1 MRRSIPVFFTLLL
14 ALPLAAQETIT
25 PDQLWNAMLQGNKQ
39 FVAGKIT
46 YDHLKEERQQLE
58 RSQMPPITVLACSD
72 SRVPPELIFNQSLGA
87 LFVIREA
94 GSVAD
99 DFAIASIEYA
109 LMQGYT
115 KLLVVLGHEH
125 CGAVH
130 AALGGDDPLTAP
142 LQALLQ
148 RIRTSFVG
156 IPYDSRDPANVKKA
170 IEANTRTSAASLLA
184 SSRVIR
190 DAVMTERIKV
200 VTAYYELKTG
210 EVKKLD

>member
-1 MRRSIPVFFTLLL
+1 MRRSILVFFALL
-14 ALPLAAQETIT
+14 ALPLTAQQTIT
-25 PDQLWNAMLQGNKQ
+25 ADQLWTAMLQGNKQ

-46 YDHLKEERQQLE
+46 YDHLKEEREQLE
-58 RSQMPPITVLACSD
+58 HSQMPPITVLACSD
-72 SRVPPELIFNQSLGA
+72 SRVPPELVFNQSLGA

-99 DFAIASIEYA
+99 DFAVASIEYA
-109 LMQGYT
+109 LKHGYT

-130 AALGGDDPLTAP
+130 AALGVDDPVTAP
-142 LQALLQ
+142 LQALLK
-148 RIRTSFVG
+148 RIRSSFVG
-156 IPYDSRDPANVKKA
+156 IPYDARDAANVKKA
-170 IEANTRTSAASLLA
+170 VEANTRASAASLLA
-184 SSRVIR
+184 SSTVIR
-190 DAVMTERIKV
+190 EAVLTERIKL

>member
-1 MRRSIPVFFTLLL
+1 MRRSILVFFALL
-14 ALPLAAQETIT
+14 ALPLAAQQTIT
-25 PDQLWNAMLQGNKQ
+25 PDQLWSAMLQGNQQ

-46 YDHLKEERQQLE
+46 YDHLKEEREQLQH
-58 RSQMPPITVLACSD
+58 SQMPPITVLACSD

-99 DFAIASIEYA
+99 EFSVASIEYA
-109 LMQGYT
+109 LKHGYT

-125 CGAVH
+125 CGAVE
-130 AALGGDDPLTAP
+130 AALGGDDPITAP
-142 LQALLQ
+142 LQALVQ

-156 IPYDSRDPANVKKA
+156 VPYDSRDAANVKKA
-170 IEANTRTSAASLLA
+170 VEANTRASAASLLA

-190 DAVMTERIKV
+190 DAVITERIKL